1 MEPDLPAKA
10 AFFRALGHPVRLA
23 ILMELVAGPKCVTDI
38 QELVDAP
45 QANVSQHLAVLRH
58 QRLIDFH
65 EDGKLR
71 CYYVARPGL
80 LKVLLRLIHGE
91 FLVISR
97 SKESVRRAASRRRK
111 EEGSSCTMAKRKTGA
126 AVARAR

>member
-10 AFFRALGHPVRLA
+10 ALFRALGHPVRLA
-23 ILMELVAGPKCVTDI
+23 ILMELAAGPKCVTDI

-58 QRLIDFH
+58 ERLIDFH

-91 FLVISR
+91 FPVSSR
-97 SKESVRRAASRRRK
+97 SKESVRRAAGRRR
-111 EEGSSCTMAKRKTGA
+111 EEEASCCTTAERRKRA
-126 AVARAR
+126 AIARAR

>member
-1 MEPDLPAKA
+1 MKPDLPATA
-10 AFFRALGHPVRLA
+10 ALFRALGHPVRLA
-23 ILMELVAGPKCVTDI
+23 ILMELAAGPKCVTDI

-58 QRLIDFH
+58 ARLIDFH

-91 FLVISR
+91 YPVRNR
-97 SKESVRRAASRRRK
+97 SKESVRRATSRRRE
-111 EEGSSCTMAKRKTGA
+111 EEGSSCTMAKRKKGA

>member
-10 AFFRALGHPVRLA
+10 TFFRALGHPVRLA
-23 ILMELVAGPKCVTDI
+23 ILMELAAGPKCVTDI

-58 QRLIDFH
+58 VRLIDFH

-91 FLVISR
+91 FPVISR
-97 SKESVRRAASRRRK
+97 SKESVRRAASRRRE
-111 EEGSSCTMAKRKTGA
+111 EEGSSCTTAERKKGA

>member
-1 MEPDLPAKA
+1 MEPDLPARA

-23 ILMELVAGPKCVTDI
+23 ILMELAAGPKCVTDI

-58 QRLIDFH
+58 VQLIDFH

-80 LKVLLRLIHGE
+80 LKVLVRLIHGE
-91 FLVISR
+91 FPVISC

-111 EEGSSCTMAKRKTGA
+111 QEGSSCTMAERKKGA
-126 AVARAR
+126 VVARGR

>member
-1 MEPDLPAKA
+1 MAPDLPAKA

-23 ILMELVAGPKCVTDI
+23 ILMELAAGPKCVSDI

-58 QRLIDFH
+58 QHIIDFH

-80 LKVLLRLIHGE
+80 VKALLRLIQGE
-91 FLVISR
+91 FPVKSR

-111 EEGSSCTMAKRKTGA
+111 KEGSSCMTAERKKGA